1 MALTVHI
8 IRSFA
13 HDGRLE
19 ELTRICHFPVLPTLG
34 MLVAF
39 ADGSESVVA
48 RAHVRIQPWGLGVH
62 PVLVEVQM
70 ITEPGN
76 RWKAA
81 VDGGW
86 SHTEWS
92 E

>member
-1 MALTVHI
+1 MTLAIHI

-19 ELTRICHFPVLPTLG
+19 ELTRVSQVPILPTPG
-34 MLVAF
+34 MLVTF
-39 ADGSESVVA
+39 PDGSESVVA
-48 RAHVRIQPWGLGVH
+48 RAHIRIQPWGLGVH

-70 ITEPGN
+70 ITEPGD

-81 VDGGW
+81 VDAGW
-86 SHTEWS
+86 SLPES
-92 E
+92 PE